1 VNPGRRVFTTSASH
15 RVNGVEDAMRSLLRL
30 GLFLLTTTIGA
41 ATAAAQNVDVTGA
54 VKDTSGAV
62 LPGVT
67 IEATIAGL
75 QVATAVTGPDGRY
88 AIALASGRQHQLRA
102 RMNGFADETFDI
114 KTAAGPVAHDFTLRI
129 AAIADQVVVTAA
141 RVPESRSLTTEST
154 AIFTA
159 TDIQALGSTSLAEV
173 LRMVPGL
180 NVESTGREGAL
191 ASLFARGGESDYNLV
206 LIDGVRVNPSGGA
219 YDFSRVSASEI
230 DRLEVV
236 RGGQSS
242 LYGSDAIGSVVQ
254 VFTKHAAPGD
264 APRVIGSLEGGSF
277 DTWRGDATLLGGA
290 QRRVDYQLGVAYRG
304 TEGAFQD
311 ILPDHDTFAQTSIA
325 AGVGTILGDRAVLR
339 TGVRYA
345 TAKGKAIGPI
355 DFGSRDTGTAAD
367 TRDLSWHLD
376 FSHRI
381 SDRVN
386 QSADLNYFRSYRLSA
401 DTIADP
407 TYRVYAI
414 LSGTPGAIFP
424 NSPRLVRLLDQPA
437 FAAYQAGT
445 QTLGAGQFLA
455 TTPFGVSDFTSTSKS
470 EFRRPA
476 FRYQADATW
485 GGSQLLV
492 GGYDYERETDPLN
505 PTFLVEN
512 HAYFVQQQFKAQ
524 DRWLA
529 TAGVR
534 LDHNSRYG
542 NNASP
547 KLSLGGFLLP
557 YRQGAVSSVKV
568 FSNIGRGIKNP
579 QFGELYSTAFTDGNP
594 NLRPERART
603 IDAGAEIT
611 LADQRLLGRVTY
623 FDNAFNDQVAFKST
637 GPGLDG
643 KPDYVNIDGS
653 KANGWELEGVLQRP
667 IAGFTA
673 SAGYAFV
680 DTQVVAFVST
690 SEQFQ
695 PGQPLLR
702 RPKHSGMLRASYARG
717 RATVNFNLRIV
728 GQRHD
733 AAFLGLSAVASPQ
746 FPAGRSVDITVN
758 PGYTVSWLGGEI
770 HVSRDVAAYLRID
783 NLTDATYESVLGYP
797 ALPRSVVAGLRFN
810 VGTRQ

>member
-1 VNPGRRVFTTSASH
+1 
-15 RVNGVEDAMRSLLRL
+15 MRSLLRL
-30 GLFLLTTTIGA
+30 GLSLALA
-41 ATAAAQNVDVTGA
+41 AVLVPAIAAAQTVT
-54 VKDTSGAV
+54 VSGSVQDSSGGV
-62 LPGVT
+62 LSGVA
-67 IEATIAGL
+67 IDATVAGL
-75 QVATAVTGPDGRY
+75 SVATAVTDPDGRY
-88 AIALASGRQHQLRA
+88 SIALAANTQHQLRA
-102 RMNGFADETFDI
+102 RLDGFADETFDI
-114 KTAAGPVAHDFTLRI
+114 RPASASMSHDFTLRI
-129 AAIADQVVVTAA
+129 AAVADHVVVTAT
-141 RVPESRSLTTEST
+141 RVPESRSATTESM
-154 AIFTA
+154 AVFTA
-159 TDIQALGSTSLAEV
+159 QDIQALGSTSLVDV

-206 LIDGVRVNPSGGA
+206 LLDGVRVNPSGGA

-254 VFTKHAAPGD
+254 VFTKHATPGE

-277 DTWRGDATLLGGA
+277 DTWRGDAGVLGGA
-290 QRRVDYQLGVAYRG
+290 RRRVDYQLGVAYRG

-311 ILPDHDTFAQTSIA
+311 ILPDHDTFNQTSIDA
-325 AGVGTILGDRAVLR
+325 SVGAILGDRAVLR
-339 TGVRYA
+339 SGARYA

-355 DFGSRDTGTAAD
+355 DYGSRDTGTAAD

-376 FSHRI
+376 FSHRL

-386 QSADLNYFRSYRLSA
+386 QSANLNFFRSYRLSA

-407 TYRVYAI
+407 IYRVYAI
-414 LSGTPGAIFP
+414 LAGTPGAIFP
-424 NSPRLVRLLDQPA
+424 DSPRLVRLLDQPT
-437 FAAYQAGT
+437 FAAYQSGSRSLGT
-445 QTLGAGQFLA
+445 GQFLA
-455 TTPFGVSDFTSTSKS
+455 TTPFGVSDFTSTTRT

-476 FRYQADATW
+476 FRYQADVTW
-485 GGSQLLV
+485 SPDQLLS
-492 GGYDYERETDPLN
+492 GGYDFERETDPLN
-505 PTFLVEN
+505 PSFLVEN
-512 HAYFVQQQFKAQ
+512 HAWFVQQQFRAR

-529 TAGVR
+529 TVGVR

-557 YRQGAVSSVKV
+557 YRQAALSSLKV

-579 QFGELYSTAFTDGNP
+579 QFSELYSTAFTDGNP
-594 NLRPERART
+594 ALRPERART
-603 IDAGAEIT
+603 IDAGAEMT
-611 LADQRLLGRVTY
+611 FANQRVLGRVTY
-623 FDNAFNDQVAFKST
+623 FDNRFNDQVAFKST

-653 KANGWELEGVLQRP
+653 KANGWELEGALQRP
-667 IAGFTA
+667 VAGFTA
-673 SAGYAFV
+673 SAGYALV
-680 DTQVVAFVST
+680 DTEVVAFVST

-702 RPKHSGMLRASYARG
+702 RPKHSSMLRVSYARG
-717 RATVNFNLRIV
+717 RATVNFNLRYV

-746 FPAGRSVDITVN
+746 FPTGRAVDITVN
-758 PGYTVSWLGGEI
+758 PAYTVSWLGGEVRLT
-770 HVSRDVAAYLRID
+770 HDVAAYLRID
-783 NLTDATYESVLGYP
+783 NLADTAYESVLGYP
-797 ALPRSVVAGLRFN
+797 GLPRSVTAGLRFN
-810 VGTRQ
+810 LGMRR

>member
-1 VNPGRRVFTTSASH
+1 
-15 RVNGVEDAMRSLLRL
+15 MRSFLRL
-30 GLFLLTTTIGA
+30 KVFRFQFLVLTFSISLVTA
-41 ATAAAQNVDVTGA
+41 AAAQNVDVTGA

-62 LPGVT
+62 LPG
-67 IEATIAGL
+67 ATIDATVAGL
-75 QVATAVTGPDGRY
+75 SVATAIAGPDGRY
-88 AIALASGRQHQLRA
+88 RIALAPNTLHQLRA
-102 RMNGFADETFDI
+102 RMDGFADEPFLVRTS
-114 KTAAGPVAHDFTLRI
+114 TASVSHDFTLRI
-129 AAIADQVVVTAA
+129 AAVADEVVVTAA
-141 RVPESRSLTTEST
+141 RVPESRSATTESM
-154 AIFTA
+154 AVFTA
-159 TDIQALGSTSLAEV
+159 HEIQALGSTSLADV

-230 DRLEVV
+230 DRLEIV

-254 VFTKHAAPGD
+254 VMTKRAAPGD
-264 APRVIGSLEGGSF
+264 APQVVGSLEGGSF
-277 DTWRGDATLLGGA
+277 DTWRADASLLGGA
-290 QRRVDYQLGVAYRG
+290 RRRFDYQLGAAYRG

-311 ILPDHDTFAQTSIA
+311 ILPDHDTFTQTSID
-325 AGVGTILGDRAVLR
+325 AGVGAILGDRAALR

-345 TAKGKAIGPI
+345 NARGKAIGPI

-367 TRDLSWHLD
+367 TRDVSWHLD
-376 FSHRI
+376 VSHRI
-381 SDRVN
+381 SDRVDH
-386 QSADLNYFRSYRLSA
+386 SAQVNYFRAHRVSA

-414 LSGTPGAIFP
+414 LAGTPGALFP
-424 NSPRLVRLLDQPA
+424 DSPRLVRLLDQPA
-437 FAAYQAGT
+437 FAVYQAGS

-455 TTPFGVSDFTSTSKS
+455 ATTFGVSDFTSTTRS

-476 FRYQADATW
+476 LRYQANAVW
-485 GGSQLLV
+485 GGGQMLS
-492 GGYDYERETDPLN
+492 GGYDYERESDPLN
-505 PTFLVEN
+505 PSFLVEN
-512 HAYFVQQQFKAQ
+512 NAFFVQQQFQAQ

-529 TAGVR
+529 TVGVR
-534 LDHNSRYG
+534 LDRNSHYG

-557 YRQGAVSSVKV
+557 YQKGAVSSVKV

-594 NLRPERART
+594 DLRPERART
-603 IDAGAEIT
+603 FDAGGEIT
-611 LADQRLLGRVTY
+611 FADQRVLARVTY

-637 GPGLDG
+637 GFSLDG
-643 KPDYVNIDGS
+643 KPDYINIDGS

-667 IAGFTA
+667 VAGFTA
-673 SAGYAFV
+673 SAGYALV
-680 DTQVVAFVST
+680 DTRVVAFVST

-702 RPKHSGMLRASYARG
+702 RPKHSAVLRATYARG
-717 RATVNFNLRIV
+717 RATINFNMRYV

-733 AAFLGLSAVASPQ
+733 AAFLGLSIVGPSPQ
-746 FPAGRSVDITVN
+746 FLAGRSVDITVN
-758 PGYTVSWLGGEI
+758 PAYTVSWLGGE
-770 HVSRDVAAYLRID
+770 VRVNRNVAAYLRID
-783 NLTDATYESVLGYP
+783 NLTDAVYESVLGYP
-797 ALPRSVVAGLRFN
+797 ALPRSAVAGLRVN
-810 VGTRQ
+810 LGSRR

>member
-1 VNPGRRVFTTSASH
+1 
-15 RVNGVEDAMRSLLRL
+15 MRSFLRL
-30 GLFLLTTTIGA
+30 VLFLFA
-41 ATAAAQNVDVTGA
+41 ATTGGAVAAVAQTVDVTGT
-54 VKDTSGAV
+54 VTDTSGAV
-62 LPGVT
+62 LPG
-67 IEATIAGL
+67 ATIDATVAGL
-75 QVATAVTGPDGRY
+75 SVASAVTGPDGRY
-88 AIALASGRQHQLRA
+88 SIALAPGTQHRLRA
-102 RMNGFADETFDI
+102 RMNGFADDI
-114 KTAAGPVAHDFTLRI
+114 FNIRTVAGPAAHDFTLRI
-129 AAIADQVVVTAA
+129 AAVADEVVVTAS
-141 RVPESRSLTTEST
+141 RVPERRSLASESLAVLT
-154 AIFTA
+154 AS
-159 TDIQALGSTSLAEV
+159 DIQTLGSASLADV

-180 NVESTGREGAL
+180 SVESAGREGAL
-191 ASLFARGGESDYNLV
+191 AALFARGGESDYNLV
-206 LIDGVRVNPSGGA
+206 LVDGVRVNPSGGQ

-254 VFTKHAAPGD
+254 VFTKRAAPGD
-264 APRVIGSLEGGSF
+264 APRIAGSLEGGTF
-277 DTWRGDATLLGGA
+277 DTWRGDAGVLGGA
-290 QRRVDYQLGVAYRG
+290 RRRLDYQLGVAYRG

-311 ILPDHDTFAQTSIA
+311 ILPDHDRFTQTSID
-325 AGVGTILGDRAVLR
+325 AGVGAILGDRATLR

-345 TAKGKAIGPI
+345 TAMGKGIGPI
-355 DFGSRDTGTAAD
+355 DYGSRDTGTAAD

-376 FSHRI
+376 VSHRI
-381 SDRVN
+381 GDRVN
-386 QSADLNYFRSYRLSA
+386 QSADVAYFRSYRLSA

-407 TYRVYAI
+407 AYRVYAI

-424 NSPRLVRLLDQPA
+424 DSPRLVRLLDLPA
-437 FAAYQAGT
+437 FTAYQAGS
-445 QTLGAGQFLA
+445 QALGAGEFLA
-455 TTPFGVSDFTSTSKS
+455 TTPFGVSDFTSTSRT

-476 FRYQADATW
+476 FKYRADATW
-485 GGSQLLV
+485 GGSQLLI

-505 PTFLVEN
+505 PAFLVEN
-512 HAYFVQQQFKAQ
+512 HAYYAQQQFRAR

-534 LDHNSRYG
+534 LDRNSRYG
-542 NNASP
+542 TNASP

-557 YRQGAVSSVKV
+557 YRRGAVSSMKV
-568 FSNIGRGIKNP
+568 FSNVGRGIKNP

-611 LADQRLLGRVTY
+611 FDDQRVLGRVTY

-643 KPDYVNIDGS
+643 KPDYINIDGS
-653 KANGWELEGVLQRP
+653 KANGWELEAVVQRP

-673 SAGYAFV
+673 SAGYALV
-680 DTQVVAFVST
+680 DTRVVAFVST

-702 RPKHSGMLRASYARG
+702 RPKHSGMLRANYSRG
-717 RATVNFNLRIV
+717 RATVNAGMRVV

-733 AAFLGLSAVASPQ
+733 AAFLGLSAVASPR

-758 PGYTVSWLGGEI
+758 PGYTVSWLGGEMR
-770 HVSRDVAAYLRID
+770 VGRDVSAYLRID
-783 NLTDATYESVLGYP
+783 NLTDTVYESVLGYP
-797 ALPRSVVAGLRFN
+797 GLPRSAVAGVRFN
-810 VGTRQ
+810 IAARK

>member
-1 VNPGRRVFTTSASH
+1 
-15 RVNGVEDAMRSLLRL
+15 MRFLLRL
-30 GLFLLTTTIGA
+30 GLSLFIISGA
-41 ATAAAQNVDVTGA
+41 AAASAQNVDITGT

-62 LPGVT
+62 LPG
-67 IEATIAGL
+67 ATIDATVAGL
-75 QVATAVTGPDGRY
+75 SVATTTTGPDGRY
-88 AIALASGRQHQLRA
+88 RIALASGTLHQLRA
-102 RMNGFADETFDI
+102 RMSGFADDTFDI
-114 KTAAGPVAHDFTLRI
+114 RPAGGSAAHDFTLRV
-129 AAIADQVVVTAA
+129 AAVADEVVVTAT
-141 RVPESRSLTTEST
+141 RVPESRSATTESMEV
-154 AIFTA
+154 FTA
-159 TDIQALGSTSLAEV
+159 KDIQALGSTSLVDV

-254 VFTKHAAPGD
+254 VFTKRAAPGD
-264 APRVIGSLEGGSF
+264 SPRVIGSLEGGSF
-277 DTWRGDATLLGGA
+277 DTRRGDASVLGGA
-290 QRRVDYQLGVAYRG
+290 QRRLDYQLGVAYRG

-311 ILPDHDTFAQTSIA
+311 ILPDHDTFKQTSVD
-325 AGVGTILGDRAVLR
+325 AGIGTILGDRATLR

-345 TAKGKAIGPI
+345 NAKGKAIGPI
-355 DFGSRDTGTAAD
+355 DYGSRDTGTAAN

-381 SDRVN
+381 SDRVD
-386 QSADLNYFRSYRLSA
+386 QTAQVNYFRSYRLSA

-407 TYRVYAI
+407 TYNVYAI
-414 LSGTPGAIFP
+414 LSGTPGALFP
-424 NSPRLVRLLDQPA
+424 NSPRLVRLLDQPT
-437 FAAYQAGT
+437 FAAYRSGA

-455 TTPFGVSDFTSTSKS
+455 TTPFGVSDFTSTTTS

-476 FRYQADATW
+476 VRYQANATW
-485 GGSQLLV
+485 GGGQTLS
-492 GGYDYERETDPLN
+492 GGYDYERESDPLN
-505 PTFLVEN
+505 PSFLVEN
-512 HAYFVQQQFKAQ
+512 NAFFVQQQFHAR

-529 TAGVR
+529 TVGVR
-534 LDHNSRYG
+534 LDKNSHYG

-557 YRQGAVSSVKV
+557 YQNGPISSVKV

-579 QFGELYSTAFTDGNP
+579 QFSELYSTAFTDGNP
-594 NLRPERART
+594 DLRPERART

-611 LADQRLLGRVTY
+611 FDNQRVLARVTY

-643 KPDYVNIDGS
+643 KPDYINIDGS
-653 KANGWELEGVLQRP
+653 QAKGLELEAVLQRP
-667 IAGFTA
+667 VDGFTA
-673 SAGYAFV
+673 SAGYALV
-680 DTQVVAFVST
+680 DTEVVAFVST

-702 RPKHSGMLRASYARG
+702 RPKHSAVLRASYTRG
-717 RATVNFNLRIV
+717 RGTVNFNLRYV

-746 FPAGRSVDITVN
+746 FPTGRSVDITVN
-758 PGYTVSWLGGEI
+758 PGYTVSWLGGE
-770 HVSRDVAAYLRID
+770 VRVNRDVAAYLRID
-783 NLTDATYESVLGYP
+783 NLADAVYESVLGYP
-797 ALPRSVVAGLRFN
+797 GLPRSVVGGVRFN
-810 VGTRQ
+810 ISAGR

>member
-1 VNPGRRVFTTSASH
+1 
-15 RVNGVEDAMRSLLRL
+15 MRHILRL
-30 GLFLLTTTIGA
+30 GLFLLTAFICGA
-41 ATAAAQNVDVTGA
+41 NPAVAQNVDVTGT

-62 LPGVT
+62 LPG
-67 IEATIAGL
+67 ATIDAAVAGL
-75 QVATAVTGPDGRY
+75 SVATTVTGPDGRY
-88 AIALASGRQHQLRA
+88 RIALAPGTLHQLRA
-102 RMNGFADETFDI
+102 RMNGFADDTFDI
-114 KTAAGPVAHDFTLRI
+114 RAASGSATRDFTLRI
-129 AAIADQVVVTAA
+129 AAVADEIVVTAT
-141 RVPESRSLTTEST
+141 RVPESRSATTESM
-154 AIFTA
+154 AVFTA
-159 TDIQALGSTSLAEV
+159 KDIQALGSTSLVDV

-206 LIDGVRVNPSGGA
+206 LIDGVRVNPSGGQF
-219 YDFSRVSASEI
+219 DFSRVSGAEI
-230 DRLEVV
+230 DRLEIV

-254 VFTKHAAPGD
+254 VFTKRAAPGD
-264 APRVIGSLEGGSF
+264 APRVMGSLEGGSF
-277 DTWRGDATLLGGA
+277 DTWRGDASVLGGA

-304 TEGAFQD
+304 SEGAFQD
-311 ILPDHDTFAQTSIA
+311 ILPEHDTFTQSSVDAS
-325 AGVGTILGDRAVLR
+325 AGAILGDRAALR

-345 TAKGKAIGPI
+345 NAKGKAVGPI
-355 DFGSRDTGTAAD
+355 DYGSRDTGTAGD

-376 FSHRI
+376 LSHRI
-381 SDRVN
+381 SDHVD
-386 QSADLNYFRSYRLSA
+386 QSATVNYFRSYRLSA

-424 NSPRLVRLLDQPA
+424 NSPRLVRLLDQAA
-437 FAAYQAGT
+437 FAAYQSGS

-455 TTPFGVSDFTSTSKS
+455 TTPFGVSDFTSTSKT

-476 FRYQADATW
+476 FRYQANATW
-485 GGSQLLV
+485 GGSQMV
-492 GGYDYERETDPLN
+492 SGGYDYERETDPLN

-512 HAYFVQQQFKAQ
+512 HAYFVQQQFRAQ

-529 TAGVR
+529 TVGVR

-557 YRQGAVSSVKV
+557 YQQGPLSSVKV

-579 QFGELYSTAFTDGNP
+579 TFGELYGSAFTDGNQA
-594 NLRPERART
+594 LSPERART

-611 LADQRLLGRVTY
+611 FDSQRFLGRVTY

-643 KPDYVNIDGS
+643 KPDFINIDGS
-653 KANGWELEGVLQRP
+653 QANGWELEGVLQRP
-667 IAGFTA
+667 VAGFTA
-673 SAGYAFV
+673 SAGYALV
-680 DTQVVAFVST
+680 DTKVVAFVST

-702 RPKHSGMLRASYARG
+702 RPKHSAVLRANYSRG
-717 RATVNFNLRIV
+717 RAMVNVNVRYV

-733 AAFLGLSAVASPQ
+733 AAFLGLSAVVSPQ
-746 FPAGRSVDITVN
+746 FPTGRSVDITVN
-758 PGYTVSWLGGEI
+758 PGYTVSWLGGEVR
-770 HVSRDVAAYLRID
+770 VSRDVAAYLRID
-783 NLTDATYESVLGYP
+783 NLTDAVYESVLGYP
-797 ALPRSVVAGLRFN
+797 GLPRSVVAGLRFN
-810 VGTRQ
+810 VGMRK